1 MGGINLVRLK
11 KDAEIFFEKYEKML
25 KIKGAVTEA
34 EAIQI
39 LCCSKSTL
47 QRWCKKLRI
56 IKFMGV
62 NAPSY
67 RRKDIE
73 SIRLHRQYRTLIKK
87 LRSL

>member
-11 KDAEIFFEKYEKML
+11 KDSEIFFEKYEKML
-25 KIKGAVTEA
+25 KMKGAVTEA

-39 LCCSKSTL
+39 LCCSTSTL

-87 LRSL
+87 LRNL

>member
-1 MGGINLVRLK
+1 MGGIHLDRLK
-11 KDAEIFFEKYEKML
+11 KDSDLFFSKYEKVKNIEGM
-25 KIKGAVTEA
+25 VTEA
-34 EAIQI
+34 EAVQI

-47 QRWCKKLRI
+47 QRWCKKLRV